1 MIMTV
6 DWSMATKS
14 LNVRALAVWAVAPLA
29 VAGAVWL
36 IDRAG
41 LWGLGLLA
49 IWVGLGVVAPL
60 PWLRHALRSGPARR
74 RPAVKPATVKP
85 GGRPS
90 GSAPSPT
97 SRVARSI
104 WAGPVM
110 RESVVVDRRQPE
122 QWMADEERELH
133 AGERPGAPAT

>member
-6 DWSMATKS
+6 NWIMATKS

-36 IDRAG
+36 IDRAW

-60 PWLRHALRSGPARR
+60 PLLRHRYIAQPTGSTSTSSEAGDCEARRAADWLRA
-74 RPAVKPATVKP
+74 
-85 GGRPS
+85 
-90 GSAPSPT
+90 
-97 SRVARSI
+97 
-104 WAGPVM
+104 
-110 RESVVVDRRQPE
+110 
-122 QWMADEERELH
+122 
-133 AGERPGAPAT
+133 

>member
-6 DWSMATKS
+6 NWIMATKS

-36 IDRAG
+36 IDRAW

-60 PWLRHALRSGPARR
+60 PLLRHARRSRPARR

-85 GGRPS
+85 GVPPT

-97 SRVARSI
+97 PRVARSI

-110 RESVVVDRRQPE
+110 RESVVVDRRQLE
-122 QWMADEERELH
+122 QWVADEERALQ
-133 AGERPGAPAT
+133 AGE